1 MSETGKIRTRR
12 KKMKKRSGFTIIE
25 LLIVMAV
32 IAILVGIAIPSFR
45 AMQTEAWKSKA
56 EGDVRVLKIALE
68 SYYKNNG
75 SFPATTGYQTTL
87 RMENPPVLEAT
98 LDDPFAASGTP
109 YEYDLST
116 NGSYY
121 VVYSVGPG
129 GTGAMTIADSGSAEV
144 SDGNPIYATNGW

>member
-1 MSETGKIRTRR
+1 MR
-12 KKMKKRSGFTIIE
+12 KKRGFTIIE

-45 AMQTEAWKSKA
+45 AMQTEAWRTKA

-68 SYYKNNG
+68 SYYKNVG
-75 SFPATTGYQTTL
+75 SFPDATGYQTTL
-87 RMENPPVLEAT
+87 LGASPRVLEAA

-109 YEYDLST
+109 YVYTLSN

-121 VVYSVGPG
+121 VVYSIGAG
-129 GTGAMTIADSGSAEV
+129 GTAGVMTISDTGSATT
-144 SDGNPIYATNGW
+144 SAGSPIYETNGY